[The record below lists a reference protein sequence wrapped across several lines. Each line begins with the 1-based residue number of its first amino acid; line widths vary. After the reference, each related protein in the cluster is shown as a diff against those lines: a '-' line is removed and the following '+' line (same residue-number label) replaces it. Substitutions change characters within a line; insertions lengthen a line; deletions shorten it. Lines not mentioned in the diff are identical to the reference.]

1 MNCKTC
7 PTHDF
12 VHADLYC
19 RGCKDKQKPEIKT
32 GMAYLLSKYGGN
44 AIVSAD
50 VEAPAGAEYE
60 MSAVEL
66 MSKFKIEFIGDL

>member
-1 MNCKTC
+1 
-7 PTHDF
+7 
-12 VHADLYC
+12 
-19 RGCKDKQKPEIKT
+19 
-32 GMAYLLSKYGGN
+32 MAYLLSKYGGN